1 MTALATFDGTTIA
14 AGYSDGTVR
23 IFDIEKGDVLVV
35 LRYCTNLV
43 YRAIANPNNVII
55 ITVGRTVCATI

>member
-43 YRAIANPNNVII
+43 YS
-55 ITVGRTVCATI
+55 

>member
-1 MTALATFDGTTIA
+1 MTELIGGSGEVTALATFDGTTIA

-43 YRAIANPNNVII
+43 YS
-55 ITVGRTVCATI
+55 